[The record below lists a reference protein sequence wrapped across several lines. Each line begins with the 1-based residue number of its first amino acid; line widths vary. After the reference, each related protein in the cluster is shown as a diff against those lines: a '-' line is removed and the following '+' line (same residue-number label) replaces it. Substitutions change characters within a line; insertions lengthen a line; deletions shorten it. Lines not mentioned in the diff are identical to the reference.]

1 MTMLS
6 NLKNFEY
13 KRFEPAQDY
22 KALIDSK
29 FAAQE
34 DVTAEALVVNE
45 AE

>member
-1 MTMLS
+1 MLS

-13 KRFEPAQDY
+13 KRTEPTQDY

-34 DVTAEALVVNE
+34 DATAEVVHVVNE